1 MVGFHGAQ
9 AAESMLNAASGV
21 GQTVTSIVAESI
33 HPVLSSMMCLM
44 L

>member
-21 GQTVTSIVAESI
+21 GQTVISILSEFI
-33 HPVLSSMMCLM
+33 HPLSSSMMCLM